1 VVPAS
6 SASHL
11 SSFEGFRL
19 HSAFLLFAEI
29 SASASR
35 TMALLVILL
44 SLLVPAVISVV
55 FLPKVLHLLAELL
68 GHQIR
73 RSSNTRRD
81 LLLDRVATE
90 TKSFEA
96 EHKEKSKEDDDWE
109 KVVPSPI
116 GSAVNVG
123 KAGAEWRG
131 IVGFFHPFW

>member
-1 VVPAS
+1 
-6 SASHL
+6 
-11 SSFEGFRL
+11 
-19 HSAFLLFAEI
+19 
-29 SASASR
+29 
-35 TMALLVILL
+35 MALLVILL
-44 SLLVPAVISVV
+44 PLLVPAVISVV